1 MCSMAKITSCE
12 IAFVPIVSEDYIS
25 SVDKVLDIIRS
36 YDLEHNIGI
45 MSTTVRGDINKI
57 HKLIFEIYDKMDQ
70 ECKFTMDIKLSN
82 LCGCD

>member
-1 MCSMAKITSCE
+1 MAKITSCE